1 MTQYFT
7 GLLWD
12 KTKII
17 VLYFA
22 SSLCPSSLSALSQ
35 AFVFAPFPFP
45 FLQAKMTK
53 VQDLHSCND
62 IVHQRNGYFLLSTFP
77 APRELTS
84 SPNAHTDVS
93 IEQQVHL
100 WESAEYLGVTLHQ
113 KLCFYRHK
121 MAIIRFLT
129 ESIIAVL
136 YQSCS
141 LGKRHLIWQR
151 Y

>member
-77 APRELTS
+77 APRELDLLSQCTHRRVYRAAS
-84 SPNAHTDVS
+84 AFMRICGVS
-93 IEQQVHL
+93 GSHL
-100 WESAEYLGVTLHQ
+100 ASEVV
-113 KLCFYRHK
+113 
-121 MAIIRFLT
+121 FLQT
-129 ESIIAVL
+129 
-136 YQSCS
+136 
-141 LGKRHLIWQR
+141 
-151 Y
+151 